1 MAGQHAALPGEKES
15 SSSSPFV
22 AAARRVRSLYPQEAK
37 ETTEERKSFLAALGR
52 DSPPVDN
59 DPTPNRVL
67 CLPTTFPLR
76 RLTTSSRRRLARRVG
91 PHDPLGD
98 RGLQRRAHLRRRARP
113 SRRRTHPRTRSA
125 RRGQRSPHLRAW
137 RSTRGL

>member
-22 AAARRVRSLYPQEAK
+22 AAARRVRFLYPQEAK

-76 RLTTSSRRRLARRVG
+76 HRHRLRPAARGSFRNTGPGESTYPRAREDRLAKPASQQVLHRPLERHARL
-91 PHDPLGD
+91 HD
-98 RGLQRRAHLRRRARP
+98 
-113 SRRRTHPRTRSA
+113 T
-125 RRGQRSPHLRAW
+125 
-137 RSTRGL
+137 